1 MDALDS
7 PGACAPEPGAT
18 SLGLLAQPLEL
29 AAVLVREG
37 GRAGET

>member
-7 PGACAPEPGAT
+7 LRASAPKPGAM